1 MSITTSSYKPKEG
14 VVIAFNSVSGNTQ
27 KAVMALADKLRARGC
42 PKVVVNDL
50 ARCDMDEAIEDAFR
64 YSKLVLA
71 ATTYSADVF
80 PVMRSFLEDLTARGF
95 GNRLVGLI
103 ENGGWSPMAAKA
115 MRKILAS
122 SKNLTFTDTTV
133 TIMSVLSSE
142 NREQLDAMADELCRD
157 CMEPKDKKATIDP
170 TALFHIGYGLYVV
183 TCHDGKKDNGLIVNT
198 VTQVT
203 STPNRVAVTIN
214 KDNYSHDVIKATG
227 KMNVNCLSVDA
238 PFSVFENFGFVSG
251 RNVDKFEKIEPL
263 RATNGL
269 SVLPRYI
276 NSFMS
281 LNVEQY
287 IDLDTHGMFICTLE
301 EARVIS
307 DRETMTYAFYH
318 ANVKPKP
325 KTDKKKGYICKICGY
340 IYDGDPLP
348 EDFVCPLCKHGAAD
362 FEPIQ

>member
-1 MSITTSSYKPKEG
+1 MS
-14 VVIAFNSVSGNTQ
+14 NTH
-27 KAVMALADKLRARGC
+27 
-42 PKVVVNDL
+42 N
-50 ARCDMDEAIEDAFR
+50 
-64 YSKLVLA
+64 
-71 ATTYSADVF
+71 
-80 PVMRSFLEDLTARGF
+80 TA
-95 GNRLVGLI
+95 
-103 ENGGWSPMAAKA
+103 
-115 MRKILAS
+115 
-122 SKNLTFTDTTV
+122 
-133 TIMSVLSSE
+133 
-142 NREQLDAMADELCRD
+142 
-157 CMEPKDKKATIDP
+157 IDP

-198 VTQVT
+198 VIQVT
-203 STPNRVAVTIN
+203 SSPNRVAVTIN
-214 KDNYSHDVIKATG
+214 KQNYSHDVIKKTG

-238 PFSVFENFGFVSG
+238 PFSVFERFGFVSG

-269 SVLPRYI
+269 AVLPRYI

-348 EDFVCPLCKHGAAD
+348 EDFVCPICKHGAAD